1 MKTIAITGRSGCGKS
16 RVTAILKEQGYHVAD
31 ADLVARDVLADG
43 SPCLP
48 LLQERFGAD
57 IMDEE
62 GHLRRRL
69 LADRAFKTPEG
80 TQALIDITHPAIV
93 AELNR
98 QGEAARAAGADLY
111 FVDGA
116 VIIGSLFEKECD
128 QFVVVTTPLETSV
141 ARICARD
148 GISPEMARRRLD
160 AQVSEEELLAHAD
173 YEIRNDGTPEQ
184 LAERTLAVL
193 AKLRGTE

>member
-1 MKTIAITGRSGCGKS
+1 M
-16 RVTAILKEQGYHVAD
+16 
-31 ADLVARDVLADG
+31 
-43 SPCLP
+43 
-48 LLQERFGAD
+48 
-57 IMDEE
+57 
-62 GHLRRRL
+62 
-69 LADRAFKTPEG
+69 
-80 TQALIDITHPAIV
+80 
-93 AELNR
+93 
-98 QGEAARAAGADLY
+98 
-111 FVDGA
+111 
-116 VIIGSLFEKECD
+116 
-128 QFVVVTTPLETSV
+128 VVTTPLETSV